1 MVVVFDPLTDT
12 GCSGVL
18 GRIGIG
24 IVGSW
29 LALPGRPLATNPGR
43 VAPPIV
49 VVIPSLDGIR
59 AVTIIRS
66 LMFLSLVSS
75 SQSVFLGFRPCSCGS
90 MVVVPAPSL
99 SKDSLL
105 WSESEL

>member
-1 MVVVFDPLTDT
+1 MVVVFEPLTDT

-43 VAPPIV
+43 VAPPVV

-59 AVTIIRS
+59 AVTMIR
-66 LMFLSLVSS
+66 SLVSS